1 MKTIGAIFGGGGAK
15 PQGPDPA
22 MLAAQQAQE
31 DRLKKQEEETTKR
44 TNANRALI
52 AARSGRGAGITLNPS
67 TGERGVSD
75 TLG

>member
-1 MKTIGAIFGGGGAK
+1 
-15 PQGPDPA
+15 